1 MAGCLPS
8 NCDCSIC
15 DLEPDAGASIVANMK
30 IFLALVLLVLMGL
43 VVFSLVKG
51 IVAFLKTTKIDLE
64 TGEGSTATDM
74 QLAQNKAMFARIKY
88 QALAIVVVAIIL
100 AVSR

>member
-1 MAGCLPS
+1 
-8 NCDCSIC
+8 
-15 DLEPDAGASIVANMK
+15 MK
-30 IFLALVLLVLMGL
+30 IFFALVLLVLMGL

-88 QALAIVVVAIIL
+88 QALAIVVVAILL

>member
-1 MAGCLPS
+1 MNVIL
-8 NCDCSIC
+8 I
-15 DLEPDAGASIVANMK
+15 
-30 IFLALVLLVLMGL
+30 LVLVVLMGL
-43 VVFSLVKG
+43 TAYSLIRG
-51 IVAFLKTTKIDLE
+51 IIAFLKTTKIDLE

-88 QALAIVVVAIIL
+88 QGLAIAVVAILL

>member
-1 MAGCLPS
+1 M
-8 NCDCSIC
+8 N
-15 DLEPDAGASIVANMK
+15 V
-30 IFLALVLLVLMGL
+30 FLILVLVVLMGL
-43 VVFSLVKG
+43 TAYSLIRG
-51 IVAFLKTTKIDLE
+51 IIAFLKTTKIDLE

-88 QALAIVVVAIIL
+88 QGLAIAVVAILL